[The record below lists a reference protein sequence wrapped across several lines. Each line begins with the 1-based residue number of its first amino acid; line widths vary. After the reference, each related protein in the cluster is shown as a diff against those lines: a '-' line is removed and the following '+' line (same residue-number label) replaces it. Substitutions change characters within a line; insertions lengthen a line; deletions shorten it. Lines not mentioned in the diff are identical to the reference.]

1 MDDERPLFFMREGLF
16 VILHARIS
24 GWGYSMWKKIF
35 GGGRSSSEEKAPEG
49 MNPLYDRINWQRLP
63 RHVAIIMDGNGRWA
77 QGKGL
82 IRTAGHKAGVKTL
95 KNVLKAAID
104 LRIEA
109 LTVYAFSTENWK
121 RPRPEVEFLM
131 KLFSEYLLKELEEMN
146 DYNVRIRFIGCME
159 GMPEGLQRQ
168 MREAEALMKD
178 NTGIRFN
185 VAANYGGQDEL
196 IRAAQSLARQAAE
209 GKIAPEDIDAEAIE
223 QELDTAGDPPVD
235 LVIRTSGD
243 QRLSNFLLW
252 QSAYAE
258 FYFTDVNWPDFTPAC
273 FVDAMVD
280 FAGRD
285 RRFGGLTNK

>member
-1 MDDERPLFFMREGLF
+1 
-16 VILHARIS
+16 
-24 GWGYSMWKKIF
+24 MWKKIF
-35 GGGRSSSEEKAPEG
+35 GGGKTAREEKAPANQ
-49 MNPLYDRINWQRLP
+49 NPLYDRINWQRLP

-95 KNVLKAAID
+95 KNILKAAID

-131 KLFSEYLLKELEEMN
+131 KLFSEYLIKELEEMN
-146 DYNVRIRFIGCME
+146 DYNVRIRFIGRME

-196 IRAAQSLARQAAE
+196 IRTAQSLARKAAE
-209 GKIAPEDIDAEAIE
+209 GKLIPEDIDAEAVE

-273 FVDAMVD
+273 FVDALVD

>member
-1 MDDERPLFFMREGLF
+1 
-16 VILHARIS
+16 
-24 GWGYSMWKKIF
+24 MWKKIF
-35 GGGRSSSEEKAPEG
+35 GGGKTAREGKAPANQ
-49 MNPLYDRINWQRLP
+49 NPLYDRINWQRLP

-95 KNVLKAAID
+95 KNILKAAID

-131 KLFSEYLLKELEEMN
+131 KLFSEYLIKELEEMN
-146 DYNVRIRFIGCME
+146 DYNVRIRFIGRME

-196 IRAAQSLARQAAE
+196 IRAAQSLARKAAAGE
-209 GKIAPEDIDAEAIE
+209 IAPEDIDAEAID
-223 QELDTAGDPPVD
+223 QQLDTAGDPPVD

-273 FVDAMVD
+273 FVDALVD

>member
-1 MDDERPLFFMREGLF
+1 
-16 VILHARIS
+16 
-24 GWGYSMWKKIF
+24 MWKKIF
-35 GGGRSSSEEKAPEG
+35 GGGKTAREEKAPANQ
-49 MNPLYDRINWQRLP
+49 NPLYDRINWQRLP

-95 KNVLKAAID
+95 KNILKAAID

-131 KLFSEYLLKELEEMN
+131 KLFSEYLIKELEEMN
-146 DYNVRIRFIGCME
+146 DYNVRIRFIGRMA

-196 IRAAQSLARQAAE
+196 IRAAQSLARKAAE
-209 GKIAPEDIDAEAIE
+209 GKLIPEDIDAEAVE

-273 FVDAMVD
+273 FVDALVD

>member
-1 MDDERPLFFMREGLF
+1 
-16 VILHARIS
+16 
-24 GWGYSMWKKIF
+24 MWKKIF
-35 GGGRSSSEEKAPEG
+35 GGGSSNSERTEKAPAG
-49 MNPLYDRINWQRLP
+49 ANPLYDRINWQRLP
-63 RHVAIIMDGNGRWA
+63 RHVAVIMDGNGRWA

-95 KNVLKAAID
+95 KDVLKTAID

-146 DYNVRIRFIGCME
+146 DYNVRIRFIGRME

-196 IRAAQSLARQAAE
+196 IRATQSLARQAAE

-273 FVDAMVD
+273 FVDALVD

>member
-1 MDDERPLFFMREGLF
+1 
-16 VILHARIS
+16 
-24 GWGYSMWKKIF
+24 MWKRYLAVEN
-35 GGGRSSSEEKAPEG
+35 GARGKAPANQ
-49 MNPLYDRINWQRLP
+49 NPLYDRINWQRLP

-95 KNVLKAAID
+95 KNILKAAID

-131 KLFSEYLLKELEEMN
+131 KLFSEYLIKELEEMN
-146 DYNVRIRFIGCME
+146 DYNVRIRFIGRME

-196 IRAAQSLARQAAE
+196 IRAAQSLARKAAE
-209 GKIAPEDIDAEAIE
+209 GKLIPEDIDAEAVE

-273 FVDAMVD
+273 FVDALVD

>member
-1 MDDERPLFFMREGLF
+1 
-16 VILHARIS
+16 
-24 GWGYSMWKKIF
+24 MWKKIF
-35 GGGRSSSEEKAPEG
+35 GGGKTAREEKAPADQ
-49 MNPLYDRINWQRLP
+49 NPLYDRINWQRLP

-95 KNVLKAAID
+95 KNILKAAID

-131 KLFSEYLLKELEEMN
+131 KLFSEYLIKELEEMN
-146 DYNVRIRFIGCME
+146 DYNVRIRFIGRME

-196 IRAAQSLARQAAE
+196 IRAAQSLARKAAAGE
-209 GKIAPEDIDAEAIE
+209 IAPEDIDAEAID
-223 QELDTAGDPPVD
+223 QQLDTAGDPPVD

-258 FYFTDVNWPDFTPAC
+258 FYFTDINWPDFTPAC
-273 FVDAMVD
+273 FVDALVD

>member
-1 MDDERPLFFMREGLF
+1 
-16 VILHARIS
+16 
-24 GWGYSMWKKIF
+24 MWKKIF
-35 GGGRSSSEEKAPEG
+35 GGGKTAREEKAPANQ
-49 MNPLYDRINWQRLP
+49 NPLYDRINWQRLP

-95 KNVLKAAID
+95 KNILKAAID

-131 KLFSEYLLKELEEMN
+131 KLFSEYLIKELEEMN
-146 DYNVRIRFIGCME
+146 DYNVRIRFIGRME

-196 IRAAQSLARQAAE
+196 IRAAQSLARKAAAGE
-209 GKIAPEDIDAEAIE
+209 IAPEDIDAEAID
-223 QELDTAGDPPVD
+223 QQLDTAGDPPVD

>member
-1 MDDERPLFFMREGLF
+1 
-16 VILHARIS
+16 
-24 GWGYSMWKKIF
+24 MWKKIF
-35 GGGRSSSEEKAPEG
+35 GGGKTAREEKAPANQ
-49 MNPLYDRINWQRLP
+49 NPLYDRINWQRLP

-131 KLFSEYLLKELEEMN
+131 KLFSEYLIKELEEMN
-146 DYNVRIRFIGCME
+146 DYNVRIRFIGRME

-196 IRAAQSLARQAAE
+196 IRAAQSLARKAAAGE
-209 GKIAPEDIDAEAIE
+209 IAPEDIDAEAID
-223 QELDTAGDPPVD
+223 QQLDTAGDPPVD

-273 FVDAMVD
+273 FVDALVD

>member
-1 MDDERPLFFMREGLF
+1 
-16 VILHARIS
+16 
-24 GWGYSMWKKIF
+24 MWTKIF
-35 GGGRSSSEEKAPEG
+35 GGGKTAREEKAPANQ
-49 MNPLYDRINWQRLP
+49 NPLYDRINWQRLP

-95 KNVLKAAID
+95 KNILKAAID

-131 KLFSEYLLKELEEMN
+131 KLFSEYLIKELEEMN
-146 DYNVRIRFIGCME
+146 DYNVRICFIGRME

-196 IRAAQSLARQAAE
+196 IRAAQSLARKAAAGE
-209 GKIAPEDIDAEAIE
+209 IAPEDIDAEAID
-223 QELDTAGDPPVD
+223 QQLDTAGDPPVD

-273 FVDAMVD
+273 FVDALVD

>member
-1 MDDERPLFFMREGLF
+1 
-16 VILHARIS
+16 
-24 GWGYSMWKKIF
+24 MWKKIF
-35 GGGRSSSEEKAPEG
+35 GGGKTAREEKAPANQ
-49 MNPLYDRINWQRLP
+49 NPLYDRINWQRLP

-95 KNVLKAAID
+95 KNILKAAID

-131 KLFSEYLLKELEEMN
+131 KLFSEYLIKELEEMN
-146 DYNVRIRFIGCME
+146 DYNVRIRFIGRMA

-196 IRAAQSLARQAAE
+196 IRAAQSLAREAAA
-209 GKIAPEDIDAEAIE
+209 GKIAPEDIDAEAID
-223 QELDTAGDPPVD
+223 QQLDTAGDPPVD

-273 FVDAMVD
+273 FVDALVD

>member
-1 MDDERPLFFMREGLF
+1 MNHPKEFAEGLS
-16 VILHARIS
+16 I
-24 GWGYSMWKKIF
+24 G
-35 GGGRSSSEEKAPEG
+35 
-49 MNPLYDRINWQRLP
+49 
-63 RHVAIIMDGNGRWA
+63 IIMDGNGRWA
-77 QGKGL
+77 KQRGL
-82 IRTAGHKAGVKTL
+82 PRTAGHKKGAAVFQDIAIYCEELGVSS
-95 KNVLKAAID
+95 VYF
-104 LRIEA
+104 
-109 LTVYAFSTENWK
+109 YAFSTENWK
-121 RPRPEVEFLM
+121 RPRPEVEFIM
-131 KLFSEYLLKELEEMN
+131 KLFSEYIIKELEEMN
-146 DYNVRIRFIGCME
+146 DYNVRIRFIGRMA

-196 IRAAQSLARQAAE
+196 IRAAQSLAREAAAGE
-209 GKIAPEDIDAEAIE
+209 IAPEDIDAEAID
-223 QELDTAGDPPVD
+223 QQLDTAGDPPVD

-273 FVDAMVD
+273 FVDALVD

>member
-1 MDDERPLFFMREGLF
+1 M
-16 VILHARIS
+16 
-24 GWGYSMWKKIF
+24 
-35 GGGRSSSEEKAPEG
+35 SET
-49 MNPLYDRINWQRLP
+49 LTHLP
-63 RHVAIIMDGNGRWA
+63 VHLAIIMDGNGRWA

-95 KNVLKAAID
+95 KNILKAAID

-131 KLFSEYLLKELEEMN
+131 KLFSEYLIKELEEMN
-146 DYNVRIRFIGCME
+146 DYNVRIRFIGRME

-196 IRAAQSLARQAAE
+196 IRAAQSLARKAAAGE
-209 GKIAPEDIDAEAIE
+209 IAPEDIDAEAID
-223 QELDTAGDPPVD
+223 QQLDTAGDPPVD

-273 FVDAMVD
+273 FVDALVD